1 MSMRSMG
8 HRVLFDTNTLIDAV
22 NSTRAHSEAACRA
35 LEYCNGGGD
44 MGIVSPSSLNDAYY
58 VLRKQ
63 YGEPWARKAIKLL
76 LDLLVVL
83 PFGPEECIISADS
96 DEPDFEDGMIR
107 AAAELNDVDF
117 ILTRDGKAFNH
128 STVRSITCET
138 YLEIIASEDREA
150 ITTLR
155 ESVINS

>member
-1 MSMRSMG
+1 
-8 HRVLFDTNTLIDAV
+8 
-22 NSTRAHSEAACRA
+22 
-35 LEYCNGGGD
+35 

-96 DEPDFEDGMIR
+96 NEPDFEDGMIR

-117 ILTRDGKAFNH
+117 ILTRDVKAFNH

>member
-1 MSMRSMG
+1 MSGRSNTAMVAEIWASFRPRLSATPTTCYENNMG
-8 HRVLFDTNTLIDAV
+8 NLGRERQ
-22 NSTRAHSEAACRA
+22 S
-35 LEYCNGGGD
+35 
-44 MGIVSPSSLNDAYY
+44 
-58 VLRKQ
+58 
-63 YGEPWARKAIKLL
+63 LL

-96 DEPDFEDGMIR
+96 NEPDFEDGMIR

-117 ILTRDGKAFNH
+117 ILTRDVKAFNH

>member
-83 PFGPEECIISADS
+83 PFGPEAVSYTHLPWS
-96 DEPDFEDGMIR
+96 P
-107 AAAELNDVDF
+107 
-117 ILTRDGKAFNH
+117 
-128 STVRSITCET
+128 
-138 YLEIIASEDREA
+138 Y
-150 ITTLR
+150 
-155 ESVINS
+155 